1 LPSSRDSHAIACT
14 VEVTSMNNKRL
25 YKQVKDLLLG
35 EWLLS
40 QTPAEELDEKKLTT
54 ECSKYLGALF
64 MQIKKQFALEEVFE
78 AEEF

>member
-1 LPSSRDSHAIACT
+1 
-14 VEVTSMNNKRL
+14 MNNKRL

-40 QTPAEELDEKKLTT
+40 QTPAEELDEKKFTT

-78 AEEF
+78 A